1 MIDKIV
7 EYPMRPDQPLA
18 SFAAAFNQD
27 QRLISLQIGD
37 GAVWGDQL
45 LPQQV
50 TGEEGLNRP
59 FLYSINCL
67 SANVDLELKSL
78 LGLPVVLSI
87 TDARGE

>member
-1 MIDKIV
+1 
-7 EYPMRPDQPLA
+7 MRPDQLLA

-27 QRLISLQIGD
+27 QRLILLQIGD

-45 LPQQV
+45 LPQRV
-50 TGEEGLNRP
+50 TGTEGINQP
-59 FLYSINCL
+59 YLYYIDCL
-67 SANVDLELKSL
+67 SPDTALELKSL